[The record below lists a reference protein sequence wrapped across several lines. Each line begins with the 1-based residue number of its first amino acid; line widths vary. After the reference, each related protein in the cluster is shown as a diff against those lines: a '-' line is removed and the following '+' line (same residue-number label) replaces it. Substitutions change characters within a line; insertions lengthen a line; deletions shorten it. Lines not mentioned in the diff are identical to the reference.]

1 VNGLAKE
8 IGLETT
14 VAYRAWFE
22 EKQVNKIKYLEG
34 NISLQN

>member
-1 VNGLAKE
+1 VHGLAKE

-22 EKQVNKIKYLEG
+22 EKQVNTNTWKAIYV
-34 NISLQN
+34 